1 MPLMSI
7 YDQQPMLEYL
17 AMLRDWKPG
26 AMSSTYTLDVPR
38 VDQDVIEIGDPYS
51 LDPELFIADIEL
63 GRQMPGWT
71 GTISMGQSRGAPTP
85 FTVVGGYQITFPCS
99 NVYKSIYRY
108 KGSSKSNGK
117 MFIII
122 TDVIARTDIK
132 VALHLS
138 EKAIEN
144 PLFDTEVEANW
155 EAAAEVSFAD
165 ELLEADIEPVFSST
179 FAPFPNVRSKRFTL
193 MSLLEGTTPWILTWH
208 GNPYPFHVQ
217 LGKKLNIDPFVELNL
232 VASVLLDATEND
244 RIVSSSAHMGVADGH
259 FGMTLDDNRKVVTL
273 TCAFADRLDDEEL
286 NLVLHS
292 LREEL
297 NAVVNKKSVFL
308 YSLTSIRSKLF
319 SVR

>member
-1 MPLMSI
+1 
-7 YDQQPMLEYL
+7 
-17 AMLRDWKPG
+17 MLRDWKPG
-26 AMSSTYTLDVPR
+26 TMSSTYTLDVPR
-38 VDQDVIEIGDPYS
+38 VDQDVITIGDPYP

-71 GTISMGQSRGAPTP
+71 GTISMGQGRGAPTP

-144 PLFDTEVEANW
+144 PAYDEIDWDTLQKM
-155 EAAAEVSFAD
+155 SFAD

-193 MSLLEGTTPWILTWH
+193 MSLLEGATPWILTWH
-208 GNPYPFHVQ
+208 GNPYPFHIQV
-217 LGKKLNIDPFVELNL
+217 GKKLNIDPFVELNL
-232 VASVLLDATEND
+232 VASVLLDANEND
-244 RIVSSSAHMGVADGH
+244 RIDNASAYTAVVDGH
-259 FGMTLDDNRKVVTL
+259 FGMTLGDSRKVVTL
-273 TCAFADRLDDEEL
+273 TCAFADRLDDDEL
-286 NLVLHS
+286 NLVLHA

-297 NAVVNKKSVFL
+297 STMVNKKSVFL
-308 YSLTSIRSKLF
+308 YSLTSIRSTLF